1 MHMQIWNS
9 QYRFHPTPTCG
20 RFREELGE
28 LANAYAE
35 LQGNL
40 HTEKK
45 LKMEA
50 EALPLQIFVRSLS
63 YSDIDVPNGFA
74 FVGFI
79 RDSYPIGVIASALRL
94 PNMSSPHGRGMVA
107 ETGMIIRLGYQLSS
121 CCSTFHN
128 EWKALGE
135 RHLKEVDPPEGHCFL

>member
-1 MHMQIWNS
+1 MLTSFSHSLSLYIHMQIWNL

-50 EALPLQIFVRSLS
+50 EALPSQIFERSLS

-79 RDSYPIGVIASALRL
+79 SIFISHRCDCFSSSASQ
-94 PNMSSPHGRGMVA
+94 P
-107 ETGMIIRLGYQLSS
+107 LSS